1 MGMKITFLGTGTS
14 SGVPYIGCGCEVCQ
28 STDLKDKRFRSSVL
42 LEIDGNN
49 ILIDCGPD
57 FRQQALR
64 AGIKKIDAVLLTH
77 EHVDHM
83 MGLDDLRV
91 FGEVNIYADKNTC
104 DAIYRVFSYCFN
116 NKYHGIPQFVLH
128 ELTNE
133 PFTIL
138 GTEFIP
144 IEVLHYKLPIHCYR
158 VGDFAYITDFK
169 TITDE
174 EKVKLNGVKTLVVNA
189 LRFKDHFSHAT
200 VDEALELVNEIN
212 PQQAF
217 LTHVS
222 HEIGLHQRVNEQLPS
237 NVQLAVDGLELF
249 I

>member
-1 MGMKITFLGTGTS
+1 MKITFLGTGTS

-28 STDLKDKRFRSSVL
+28 STDSKDKRLRK
-42 LEIDGNN
+42 N

-57 FRQQALR
+57 FRQQALQS
-64 AGIKKIDAVLLTH
+64 GIKKVDAVLLTH

-91 FGEVNIYADKNTC
+91 FGKVDIYADKNTC

-116 NKYHGIPQFVLH
+116 NNYHGIPQFVLH

-133 PFTIL
+133 PFTIF

-144 IEVLHYKLPIHCYR
+144 IVVLHYKLPIHCYR

-169 TITDE
+169 TINSE
-174 EKVKLNGVKTLVVNA
+174 EKVKLKGVKTLVVNA
-189 LRFKDHFSHAT
+189 LRYKDHFSHAT
-200 VDEALELVNEIN
+200 VEEALELVNEIN

-222 HEIGLHQRVNEQLPS
+222 HEIGLHQKVNEQLPN
-237 NVQLAVDGLELF
+237 NVQLAFDGLELF